1 MHMLTAF
8 FPPKSKEFEQKKAV
22 NCLFSYVHSPSDPYC
37 NAETGCKPAS
47 QVDLQPIAILIDRCK
62 KTVPPAGRES
72 IGLFCLAG
80 AAEQISLNKK
90 HRKSGANV
98 IKFLRHFPK
107 YLTDEAIG
115 F

>member
-1 MHMLTAF
+1 MNLHTNSDLTLF
-8 FPPKSKEFEQKKAV
+8 FS
-22 NCLFSYVHSPSDPYC
+22 VHSPSDPYC
-37 NAETGCKPAS
+37 NTGTGCKPAS

-80 AAEQISLNKK
+80 AAVQISLNKK

>member
-1 MHMLTAF
+1 MNLHTNSDLTLF
-8 FPPKSKEFEQKKAV
+8 FS
-22 NCLFSYVHSPSDPYC
+22 VHSPSDPYC
-37 NAETGCKPAS
+37 NTGTGCKPAS

-107 YLTDEAIG
+107 YLACIYYNHLPNNL
-115 F
+115 